1 MKIVSFTLVIALE
14 IIFQRHMICP
24 EESSNVGTTLLC
36 KVYMMSKND
45 KNAKSGSAKGNDQ
58 QKNQKPA
65 ANDKAAAEAAQAS
78 DKRKK

>member
-1 MKIVSFTLVIALE
+1 
-14 IIFQRHMICP
+14 
-24 EESSNVGTTLLC
+24 
-36 KVYMMSKND
+36 MSKND

-65 ANDKAAAEAAQAS
+65 ANEKAAAEATQAS